1 MFFADYLFRL
11 DLVQNFSLNFGTI
24 DILDFV
30 ILCFCQSTGV
40 PHAFLECLAVPW
52 LLDST
57 RGIRFH

>member
-30 ILCFCQSTGV
+30 ILCFVRVQGC
-40 PHAFLECLAVPW
+40 PMLF
-52 LLDST
+52 
-57 RGIRFH
+57 